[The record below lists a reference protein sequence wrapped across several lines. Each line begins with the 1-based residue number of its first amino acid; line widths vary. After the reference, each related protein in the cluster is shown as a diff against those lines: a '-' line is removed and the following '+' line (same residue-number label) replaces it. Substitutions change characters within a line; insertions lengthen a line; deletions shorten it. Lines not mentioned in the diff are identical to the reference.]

1 MSGLLVAL
9 YKNQFVDM
17 VGDST
22 KEEWVAKNKEGK
34 LLCPVCQCIV
44 IPKCGTKKTWHFA
57 HRSYEECAGFH
68 EAETN
73 YHMLGK
79 KGLYKWL
86 IESSEEP
93 IVEFFLRDIAQR
105 PDLFLPKHNHAI
117 EFQCA
122 TMSQDQLHRRIQGY
136 QSLNIQSDWIFGLKR
151 LTYKGNYLYLIQST
165 DLSAA
170 KKDKDGHLYL
180 NYYCPLQ
187 NQFLLLRNILPLS
200 QRKSAAVSYRF
211 SSKTF
216 KHFHWLSNP
225 FNEDEHFPYKD
236 LWLKQKTTW
245 RMTAFKNTSPSVMY
259 MKKVL
264 YFNNRSLTLFPS
276 VAGVPSSG
284 YYHFEASPYLWQTYL
299 LLMIEKLSVSLFSI
313 NFIEQEFERL
323 IQKRIIQT
331 REFPYINES
340 WKDALRGYLHFLE
353 THQILEQVTEQ
364 SYKIISKIH
373 YPKTVEEAFK
383 LDKIFSE
390 KT

>member
-1 MSGLLVAL
+1 MLVAQ

-22 KEEWVAKNKEGK
+22 KEEWVKKNKEGE
-34 LLCPVCQCIV
+34 LLCPVCQCKV

-57 HRSYEECAGFH
+57 HRSYEECAGFQ

-73 YHMLGK
+73 YHLLGK
-79 KGLYKWL
+79 KGLYKWF

-93 IVEFFLRDIAQR
+93 IVEYFIRDIAQR

-122 TMSQDQLHRRIQGY
+122 TMSHDQLRSRIQGY

-151 LTYKGNYLYLIQST
+151 LTHKGNYLHFIQST

-170 KKDKDGHLYL
+170 KKDNDGNLYL
-180 NYYCPLQ
+180 NYFCPLK
-187 NQFLLLRNILPLS
+187 NQFVLLRNILPLS
-200 QRKSAAVSYRF
+200 QRKSAAIAYRF

-216 KHFHWLSNP
+216 KHFQWLSRT
-225 FNEDEHFPYKD
+225 FNDDELSHHKE

-259 MKKVL
+259 IKKVL
-264 YFNNRSLTLFPS
+264 YFNNRSLTLFSPA
-276 VAGVPSSG
+276 AGVPSNG
-284 YYHFEASPYLWQTYL
+284 YYHFETSPYLWQTYL
-299 LLMIEKLSVSLFSI
+299 LFLIEKLPVSLFSYY
-313 NFIEQEFERL
+313 FIEQEFERL
-323 IQKRIIQT
+323 LQKRILQE
-331 REFPYINES
+331 RVFPYINES
-340 WKDALRGYLHFLE
+340 WSDAIRGYLLFLE
-353 THQILEQVTEQ
+353 KHKFLEQVTDET
-364 SYKIISKIH
+364 YKKIRKIP
-373 YPKTVEEAFK
+373 YSRTVEEAFK

>member
-1 MSGLLVAL
+1 MLVAL

-22 KEEWVAKNKEGK
+22 KEEWVAKNKEGG
-34 LLCPVCQCIV
+34 LLCPVCQSKV
-44 IPKCGTKKTWHFA
+44 IPKCGMKKTWHFA

-86 IESSEEP
+86 IALSEEP
-93 IVEFFLRDIAQR
+93 IVEFYLRDIAQR
-105 PDLFLPKHNHAI
+105 PDLFLSKHNHAI

-122 TMSQDQLHRRIQGY
+122 SISQDQLRSRIQGY

-151 LTYKGNYLYLIQST
+151 LTHKGNFLHLIQST

-170 KKDKDGHLYL
+170 KKDNAGNLFLH
-180 NYYCPLQ
+180 YYCPLQ
-187 NQFLLLRNILPLS
+187 DQFVLLRNILPLS
-200 QRKSAAVSYRF
+200 QRKSAAISYRF
-211 SSKTF
+211 SSK
-216 KHFHWLSNP
+216 N
-225 FNEDEHFPYKD
+225 FNYFQEVSQTYNEEEFLHYKN

-259 MKKVL
+259 FKKVL
-264 YFNNRSLTLFPS
+264 YFNHRSLTLFPPL
-276 VAGVPSSG
+276 AGVPSNG
-284 YYHFEASPYLWQTYL
+284 YYHFETSPYLWQTYL
-299 LLMIEKLSVSLFSI
+299 LFMIEKLSVSLFSI

-323 IQKRIIQT
+323 LQKRILQV
-331 REFPYINES
+331 RDFPYINES
-340 WKDALRGYLHFLE
+340 WKNAMRGYLHFLE
-353 THQILEQVTEQ
+353 RHKFIEQVTDQ
-364 SYKIISKIH
+364 TWKKLRDIH

-383 LDKIFSE
+383 LDEIFSE
-390 KT
+390 KS